1 MATATAKHGSV
12 MATEAEQPE
21 LARLAALLREQD
33 AGALALVGL
42 AGDPTPLPTSV
53 ADALRQIVHLLAH
66 TRAVTILPADAQL
79 TTQQAADLLNVSRP
93 YLIRLLD
100 QGAIPYTR
108 TGAHRRIRPADV
120 LAYQQRRDAEQG
132 EALDALT
139 RMSQEFGLYARR

>member
-1 MATATAKHGSV
+1 MPTMANQGAVTANT
-12 MATEAEQPE
+12 AEQSE
-21 LARLAALLREQD
+21 IARLDALLQEQD
-33 AGALALVGL
+33 VGALALVGL
-42 AGDPTPLPTSV
+42 AGDPTPIPLSV

-66 TRAVTILPADAQL
+66 ARAVTILPADEQL

-100 QGAIPYTR
+100 QGVMPYTR
-108 TGAHRRIRPADV
+108 TGAHRRLRVADV
-120 LAYQQRRDAEQG
+120 LVYKQRRDAERG